1 MRPSVFPEVHSS
13 CQNKPFSAS
22 FVHKLAA
29 SIENFSQY
37 CISSKVLIF
46 ILSWSLNFI
55 ILLFQAL
62 KDPKKSPYNDYPS
75 LGGCKKSTASSI
87 AASMASSSVLTGGQS
102 RRPVLQRQQR
112 QSSEETNES
121 GRSANVHFKEDPEY
135 FEEKISSSVKSDIC
149 ESLQKAKG
157 ASKTAAS
164 MVQSSIA
171 KGQKINRQYGSHLQ
185 GLAV

>member
-1 MRPSVFPEVHSS
+1 MHWLPTYRDLKYLLKQSES
-13 CQNKPFSAS
+13 
-22 FVHKLAA
+22 
-29 SIENFSQY
+29 
-37 CISSKVLIF
+37 LIF
-46 ILSWSLNFI
+46 PV
-55 ILLFQAL
+55 LLFQAL

-87 AASMASSSVLTGGQS
+87 AASLASSSVLTGGQS

-135 FEEKISSSVKSDIC
+135 FEDKTSSNVKSDIY
-149 ESLQKAKG
+149 ESLKKVKG

-171 KGQKINRQYGSHLQ
+171 KGQTVNRQYGSRLQ
-185 GLAV
+185 GLAIWIFLF